1 MIICLSEH
9 IKQEQGLYLNQTDL
23 KPESCDRSDGAVMS
37 CESDEV
43 RKMLQ
48 KCRNGV
54 SLTFISC

>member
-1 MIICLSEH
+1 MNRVCIVI
-9 IKQEQGLYLNQTDL
+9 LNQMDL